1 MFAFFCRLVFLALT
15 AASLVACQTTG
26 GGTGTS
32 PIAPGVGP
40 LTVNAAIWPNEPLTI
55 YFSNHGT
62 QAESART
69 VAISDLFFANAFAFQ
84 VQLRYQLAA
93 VGFEI
98 LENGV
103 AIPLL
108 QARTNTKSRPSKVA
122 QVDVI
127 DPATGQVK
135 IRAGTVTEWDFPLPA
150 NISPPGATPML
161 PRGVPPPD
169 KSSYSIE
176 LINTCGNR
184 LNPSG
189 GPCTNPDAII
199 LLTISPATRP
209 NNPTN
214 GQVFVYTL
222 VERGSGNFS
231 GNTATS
237 LLKAIFIEP
246 NKCQIRSLILQP
258 TIGKAET
265 LETASFETTDCR
277 RVQLKVSSE
286 QNALFDSVT
295 SSPASNV
302 IDSRGFVLPKVLS
315 VTATLTA
322 HDSMQRTVT
331 RTERVNID
339 PCSISATHSQCP
351 ANCTA
356 NPGDSRC
363 PANCTATP
371 NDPRCV
377 SACPRTTDNPSGA
390 EKAWNTGM
398 YCGTFQTIPVTIYGC
413 TFAAAAQAYPP
424 QFGCSYTTITGT
436 PVGAC
441 PSGLP
446 VQNFDMCLSCTP
458 AGGTAATLESA
469 IVRDVCTLDIAK
481 QSAIDS
487 RVPRTCAFVS
497 AGRCP

>member
-1 MFAFFCRLVFLALT
+1 MFVFFVRLVFLALA

-26 GGTGTS
+26 GGTGTA

-40 LTVNAAIWPNEPLTI
+40 LTVNAAIWPNEPLTV
-55 YFSNHGT
+55 YFSDHGT
-62 QAESART
+62 QTESVGT
-69 VAISDLFFANAFAFQ
+69 VAISDLFFANPFAFQ

-103 AIPLL
+103 SIPLL

-122 QVDVI
+122 PVDVI
-127 DPATGQVK
+127 DPITGQVTV
-135 IRAGTVTEWDFPLPA
+135 RAGTVTEWDWPFP
-150 NISPPGATPML
+150 ATML
-161 PRGVPPPD
+161 PRGVPPTD

-189 GPCTNPDAII
+189 GPCANPDAII
-199 LLTISPATRP
+199 LLTISPTTRP
-209 NNPTN
+209 NNPTH
-214 GQVFVYTL
+214 GQIFTYTL
-222 VERGSGNFS
+222 VEKGSGNFS

-237 LLKAIFIEP
+237 ILKAIFIEP
-246 NKCQIRSLILQP
+246 NKCRIRSLILQP

-286 QNALFDSVT
+286 QNALFDRVAPT
-295 SSPASNV
+295 FADNV

-322 HDSMQRTVT
+322 HDSMQRAVM

-339 PCSISATHSQCP
+339 ACSISATHPQCP

-356 NPGDSRC
+356 NPGDARC

-371 NDPRCV
+371 SDPRCV

-390 EKAWNTGM
+390 EIAWNTGM

-436 PVGAC
+436 PVGTC

-446 VQNFDMCLSCTP
+446 VQNFDVCLSCTQ
-458 AGGTAATLESA
+458 AGSTAVKLESA
-469 IVRDVCTLDIAK
+469 LVRDACTLDIAK
-481 QSAIDS
+481 QSAIDA
-487 RVPRTCAFVS
+487 RLPRTCTFVS

>member
-1 MFAFFCRLVFLALT
+1 MFACIYRLTFLALAT
-15 AASLVACQTTG
+15 ASLVACQTP
-26 GGTGTS
+26 GGTGTA

-40 LTVNAAIWPNEPLTI
+40 LSVNAEIWPNDPLTV
-55 YFSNHGT
+55 YFSDHVA

-69 VAISDLFFANAFAFQ
+69 VAINDLYFANRFAYQ

-93 VGFEI
+93 TGFEI

-122 QVDVI
+122 PVDVL
-127 DPATGQVK
+127 DPVTGQV
-135 IRAGTVTEWDFPLPA
+135 ITRAGTVTEWDWPLPA
-150 NISPPGATPML
+150 SML

-199 LLTISPATRP
+199 LLTISPGTRP
-209 NNPTN
+209 NNPTH
-214 GQVFVYTL
+214 GQIYTYTL
-222 VERGSGNFS
+222 VEKGTGNFS

-237 LLKAIFIEP
+237 ILKAIFIEP
-246 NKCQIRSLILQP
+246 NKCRIRSLILQP

-286 QNALFDSVT
+286 QVALFDRVAPSF
-295 SSPASNV
+295 ADNV
-302 IDSRGFVLPKVLS
+302 IDARGFVLPKVLS
-315 VTATLTA
+315 VSATVTA
-322 HDSMQRTVT
+322 HDAMLRPVV

-339 PCSISATHSQCP
+339 ACSISATHPQCP

-356 NPGDSRC
+356 NPGDARC

-371 NDPRCV
+371 NDPRCA

-390 EKAWNTGM
+390 EKSWNIGM
-398 YCGTFQTIPVTIYGC
+398 YCGTFQTIPVLITGC
-413 TFAAAAQAYPP
+413 TFAAAEAAYPP
-424 QFGCSYTTITGT
+424 QAGCSYTTITGT
-436 PVGAC
+436 PVGTC
-441 PSGLP
+441 P
-446 VQNFDMCLSCTP
+446 
-458 AGGTAATLESA
+458 
-469 IVRDVCTLDIAK
+469 
-481 QSAIDS
+481 
-487 RVPRTCAFVS
+487 
-497 AGRCP
+497 